1 MTELPF
7 LAQSSIAQ
15 AFAGQCPDFGYLY
28 DRSQMV
34 GFVGSRW
41 AVGDSGDL
49 LLKAAIGSYC
59 NRLFN
64 SYPADTPRRLQ
75 LLDARFRQGVLSEVK
90 PHLPKWKFSEQ
101 FDQDTLL
108 LGVPGNG
115 VVDLSTGEVREM
127 QRTDYLSKRAIVRP
141 DSNREPKRFLE
152 FMDEITGSD
161 KELNAY
167 LMRFCGY
174 VLTGSVKEHCLPFW
188 HGGGA
193 NGKGTLLAVLQGI
206 LGYEYSTVVRMDD
219 LTKRDRGDDNQRRVI
234 AKLAGCRLVACNE
247 GNQKVALNMALLK
260 SLSSSDLLSGA
271 NLYESEF
278 TFRPSHKLI
287 IASNSKPELEIDDAA
302 RRRTHLV
309 PFNVSFRG
317 RENKNLESEL
327 KAEAP
332 GIMALMIKACMEW
345 QRIGLM
351 PPQSVTEATDA
362 LFRDLDPLSRFMDAR
377 LERDPLAFTSSDALF
392 RAYGAFLAAEDEL
405 FHIDQKQVI
414 TAIRDRG
421 GYERAKARNTE
432 GQEQRGLRGV
442 KIKDP
447 DI

>member
-1 MTELPF
+1 MSLPF
-7 LAQSSIAQ
+7 LAQGPIAQ
-15 AFAGQCPDFGYLY
+15 AFAEQCQDFGYLY

-34 GFVGSRW
+34 AFVRSRW
-41 AVGDSGDL
+41 AVGDADDL
-49 LLKAAIGSYC
+49 LLRAAIGTYC

-75 LLDARFRQGVLSEVK
+75 LLDARFRQGVLSEAK

-101 FDQDTLL
+101 FDQDPLL

-115 VVDLSTGEVREM
+115 VVDLATGEVREM
-127 QRTDYLSKRAIVRP
+127 QRTDYLSKRAVVRP
-141 DSNREPKRFLE
+141 DANHEANQFLK
-152 FMDEITGSD
+152 FMDEITDGD

-174 VLTGSVKEHCLPFW
+174 VLTGSTKEHCLPFW

-219 LTKRDRGDDNQRRVI
+219 LTKRDRADDNQRRVI

-247 GNQKVALNMALLK
+247 GNAKVSLNMALLK

-287 IASNSKPELEIDDAA
+287 IASNSKPELEIDDAS

-317 RENKNLESEL
+317 RENKNLEAEL

-332 GIMALMIKACMEW
+332 AIMALMIQSCMEW
-345 QRIGLM
+345 QKIGLAA
-351 PPQSVTEATDA
+351 PPSVTAATA
-362 LFRDLDPLSRFMDAR
+362 ELFNELDPLSRFMEAR
-377 LERDPLAFTSSDALF
+377 LVRDPEAFTSSDALF
-392 RAYGAFLAAEDEL
+392 KAYGAFLAAEDEL
-405 FHIDQKQVI
+405 FHIDQKTVLI
-414 TAIRDRG
+414 NIRERG
-421 GYERAKARNTE
+421 GYQKTASRDAE
-432 GQEQRGLRGV
+432 GKLQRGLRGV
-442 KIKDP
+442 RIKDP
-447 DI
+447 D